1 MTRPRA
7 TFPILP
13 RLMKA
18 PMAAWYLS
26 MSETKFAE
34 LVKAGRIAQPSDADG
49 MVRWRLEDLDA
60 YVESLHRRDEP
71 AKTPT
76 ALRAV

>member
-1 MTRPRA
+1 MTRSRQ

-18 PMAAWYLS
+18 PMAAWYLG
-26 MSETKFAE
+26 MSETKFAD
-34 LVKAGRIAQPSDADG
+34 LVKTGRIAQPSDEDG

-60 YVESLHRRDEP
+60 YADSLRRRDEP

>member
-1 MTRPRA
+1 MSRERK
-7 TFPILP
+7 TFPFLP

-18 PMAAWYLS
+18 PMACWYLD
-26 MSETKFAE
+26 MSETKFAD
-34 LVKAGRIAQPSDADG
+34 LVKAGRIAQPCDEDG

-60 YVESLHRRDEP
+60 YADSLRRRDEP
-71 AKTPT
+71 ARTTP

>member
-1 MTRPRA
+1 MPARPA
-7 TFPILP
+7 PFPFLP

-26 MSETKFAE
+26 MSETKFHD
-34 LVKAGRIAQPSDADG
+34 LVRAGRIAQPSEADG

-60 YVESLHRRDEP
+60 YVESLRRRDEP
-71 AKTPT
+71 ATTAP
-76 ALRAV
+76 ALRAI